1 MRDRCNT
8 IVYARNTLGSVT
20 ISILIQNDCILISK
34 IVSVLIH
41 FPMMKK
47 KLVMEIHALEKYKKF
62 QDMYRLT
69 LRNNKC
75 NLKQVE
81 KIEMFFEEPK
91 ISKTN
96 FWPS

>member
-1 MRDRCNT
+1 MTDRRNT

-47 KLVMEIHALEKYKKF
+47 ESVMEIQALEKDKKLP
-62 QDMYRLT
+62 DLYTIT
-69 LRNNKC
+69 LRNN
-75 NLKQVE
+75 NFDLKKVE
-81 KIEMFFEEPK
+81 KID
-91 ISKTN
+91 
-96 FWPS
+96 

>member
-1 MRDRCNT
+1 MTDRCDT
-8 IVYARNTLGSVT
+8 ILYARSTLGSLT

-34 IVSVLIH
+34 NVSVLIH

-47 KLVMEIHALEKYKKF
+47 KLVMEIQALEKDKKL
-62 QDMYRLT
+62 QDLYRIT

-75 NLKQVE
+75 DLKQVE
-81 KIEMFFEEPK
+81 KIVMFLEEST

-96 FWPS
+96 FWPT